1 MRFSDETLMA
11 FADGELDAETRAT
24 IQAAISQDADLA
36 QQVAQRVA
44 QHQAMRNDVFAAFA
58 PIVDEPVP
66 ARLRLA
72 AAQTTS
78 TSASA
83 ATTTS
88 NNVLQFNAAKNKDAL
103 KKPTSS
109 WSWQQLGG
117 LAAMLIVGVV
127 VGKFGWQDGTSLSAN
142 LSPNGGMLAS
152 VNGQVTAQGKLA
164 QALTQQLASAPAT
177 DSTVKIGVSF
187 LSKEGQ
193 FCRSFLAEDGTQNP
207 GFSGLA
213 CKQKT
218 GNDWQIAVL
227 AQTDKPATS
236 SGQTGQSGQYRQAAA
251 EMPTAVLQAIDQR
264 IADQAL
270 DAAAERAAQQRAW
283 RNAP

>member
-24 IQAAISQDADLA
+24 IQAAILQDAD
-36 QQVAQRVA
+36 VAQRVGH
-44 QHQAMRNDVFAAFA
+44 HQAIRNDVFAAFA

-66 ARLRLA
+66 ARLKLA

-83 ATTTS
+83 AIKTS

-103 KKPTSS
+103 KKPTSG

-127 VGKFGWQDGTSLSAN
+127 VGKFGLQDGTSLSAN

-164 QALTQQLASAPAT
+164 QALTQQLASAPAA
-177 DSTVKIGVSF
+177 DSTVKIWVSF

-227 AQTDKPATS
+227 AQTDKPAAS
-236 SGQTGQSGQYRQAAA
+236 DGQTGQTGQYRQAAA
-251 EMPTAVLQAIDQR
+251 EMPAAVLQAIDQR

-270 DAAAERAAQQRAW
+270 DAAAERAAQQHAW

>member
-11 FADGELDAETRAT
+11 FADGELDAATRAT

-36 QQVAQRVA
+36 QRVEH
-44 QHQAMRNDVFAAFA
+44 HQAIRNDVFAAFA

-66 ARLRLA
+66 ARLKLA

-83 ATTTS
+83 AIKTT

-103 KKPTSS
+103 KKPTSG

-117 LAAMLIVGVV
+117 LAAMLVVGVM
-127 VGKFGWQDGTSLSAN
+127 VGKFGWQDETN

-227 AQTDKPATS
+227 AQTDKPAT
-236 SGQTGQSGQYRQAAA
+236 GNDQNGQYRQAAA
-251 EMPTAVLQAIDQR
+251 EMPAAVLQAIDQR

-270 DAAAERAAQQRAW
+270 DAAAERAAQRHAW

>member
-24 IQAAISQDADLA
+24 IQAAILQDADLA
-36 QQVAQRVA
+36 QRVGH
-44 QHQAMRNDVFAAFA
+44 HQAIRNDVFAAFA

-66 ARLRLA
+66 ARLKLA
-72 AAQTTS
+72 ATQTTS
-78 TSASA
+78 PSASA
-83 ATTTS
+83 AIKTS

-103 KKPTSS
+103 KKPTSG

-127 VGKFGWQDGTSLSAN
+127 VGKFGWQDGTSLSPN

-164 QALTQQLASAPAT
+164 QALTQQLASAPAA

-227 AQTDKPATS
+227 AQTDKPAAS

-251 EMPTAVLQAIDQR
+251 EMPAAVLQAIDQR

-270 DAAAERAAQQRAW
+270 DAAAERAAQQHAW